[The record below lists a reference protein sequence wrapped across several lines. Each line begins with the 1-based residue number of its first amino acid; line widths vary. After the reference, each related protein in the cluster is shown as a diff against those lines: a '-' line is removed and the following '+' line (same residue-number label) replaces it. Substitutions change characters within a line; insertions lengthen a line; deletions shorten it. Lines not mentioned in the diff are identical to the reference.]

1 MWYKKIGCI
10 IIASSLFLAG
20 CSDDPNVSNE
30 NRGRL
35 AGGLAGA
42 AIANEVSD
50 DDMAP
55 VVGALIGGYAG
66 AEAGRNKDNQN
77 RSEATKV
84 FNSKLAQASTSWV
97 DDSDNTKYTLSVSKP
112 YQSGGKTCRPY
123 TMKKSQNGAASSK
136 NGIACLSTDK
146 KVWTVA

>member
-42 AIANEVSD
+42 AIANEC
-50 DDMAP
+50 
-55 VVGALIGGYAG
+55 
-66 AEAGRNKDNQN
+66 Q
-77 RSEATKV
+77 
-84 FNSKLAQASTSWV
+84 
-97 DDSDNTKYTLSVSKP
+97 
-112 YQSGGKTCRPY
+112 
-123 TMKKSQNGAASSK
+123 TMTWRLLLG
-136 NGIACLSTDK
+136 L
-146 KVWTVA
+146 